1 MIEKFRFASKMFLRE
16 SIITTGGTMK
26 PNIDFGKLFI
36 DFVLS
41 KKGQMVLENCERLPA
56 RPDMDTESLRAF
68 KGIKLYPSVSA
79 AA

>member
-1 MIEKFRFASKMFLRE
+1 
-16 SIITTGGTMK
+16 MK

-68 KGIKLYPSVSA
+68 KGIKLYPSDLTLADKITVYSKQFA
-79 AA
+79 EAMRLR